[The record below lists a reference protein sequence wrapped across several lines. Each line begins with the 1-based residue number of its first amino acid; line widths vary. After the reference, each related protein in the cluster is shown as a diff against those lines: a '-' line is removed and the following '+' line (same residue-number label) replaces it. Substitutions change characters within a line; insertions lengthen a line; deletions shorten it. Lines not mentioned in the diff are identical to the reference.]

1 MKLVQKQFLN
11 GRREFEIHEDTVE
24 VRLKSRFREEKQ
36 TVMLAVLNPEPV
48 VNAQFLEFHS
58 RIKADPLLS
67 LFRDNPDRETFGAF
81 VDELK
86 RRAREEYHLFAG
98 LRGDPRSAESAN
110 TDAAAEPAAGTA
122 KHAFRRPAKPVDSER
137 IDDAIR
143 LLRQYL
149 DGEAI
154 DSLLAVLEALKSQ
167 PEDQSSF
174 ARLILAFDELGPQ
187 QGAVLT
193 YAPYIGVLLS
203 DDPAEY

>member
-11 GRREFEIHEDTVE
+11 GRREFEIQGDTVE
-24 VRLKSRFREEKQ
+24 VNLRSRFREEKL
-36 TVMLAVLNPEPV
+36 TVMLAVLNPEPI
-48 VNAQFLEFHS
+48 VNEQFVEFHS

-67 LFRDNPDRETFGAF
+67 LFRDNPDRETFETF
-81 VDELK
+81 VAELK

-98 LRGDPRSAESAN
+98 LKGSPRPAESAN
-110 TDAAAEPAAGTA
+110 AEAAAGTA
-122 KHAFRRPAKPVDSER
+122 ENAFRRPAKPVDSER
-137 IDDAIR
+137 IDDAIC

-149 DGEAI
+149 DGAAI
-154 DSLLAVLEALKSQ
+154 ETLLTALEALKSA
-167 PEDQSSF
+167 PESQSSY
-174 ARLILAFDELGPQ
+174 ARLILAFDEIGPQ

>member
-1 MKLVQKQFLN
+1 MKLVQKQFLS
-11 GRREFEIHEDTVE
+11 GRREFEIRGDTVE
-24 VRLKSRFREEKQ
+24 VRLKSGFREEKL

-58 RIKADPLLS
+58 RIRRDPLLS
-67 LFRDNPDRETFGAF
+67 LFRNSPDSDTFDAF

-86 RRAREEYHLFAG
+86 RRAREEYQLFAG
-98 LRGDPRSAESAN
+98 LRGEPRPVEA
-110 TDAAAEPAAGTA
+110 AAAEPAAGA
-122 KHAFRRPAKPVDSER
+122 QELGFRKPAKPVSSER
-137 IDDAIR
+137 IDEALR

-154 DSLLAVLEALKSQ
+154 ESLLSALEAMKSQ

-174 ARLILAFDELGPQ
+174 ASLILAFDELGPQ

-203 DDPAEY
+203 DDPGSY